1 MGSLFCSL
9 LCQIYFNSCED
20 VDNGSPDSFVY
31 CMDICNLSLPLMR
44 FLITLR
50 KMLTNRYLLAAAA
63 FGVWMLFFDKND
75 YFTQRQRAKELQELN
90 DKISYYQQQ
99 IAATRQEL
107 LALQN
112 DPFTLEKYA
121 REKYYM
127 KRANEEVFVV
137 TPSK

>member
-1 MGSLFCSL
+1 MGSLFSNLHCHK
-9 LCQIYFNSCED
+9 YFNGCED
-20 VDNGSPDSFVY
+20 VDNGSPDFFVY
-31 CMDICNLSLPLMR
+31 SIDICNNTWPPMR
-44 FLITLR
+44 FLIILR
-50 KMLTNRYLLAAAA
+50 KILTNRYLLASVP
-63 FGVWMLFFDKND
+63 FGVWMLFFNRDD
-75 YFTQRQRAKELQELN
+75 CFPQRQRALELQELN
-90 DKISYYQQQ
+90 DKISYYQLQ
-99 IAATRQEL
+99 IEATRKEL